1 MITYHDENMIRK
13 KAKEE
18 RNPEKKKK
26 KRWSWYRIVGY
37 NNKI

>member
-26 KRWSWYRIVGY
+26 KDEVDIE
-37 NNKI
+37 